1 VIECGWVD
9 YNFIVKESYKI
20 NNQLI
25 QIIAYHVDS
34 IVLTDGTRKLE
45 SKSESKLREA
55 QVTLMEVFDNPK
67 QSSKKT

>member
-34 IVLTDGTRKLE
+34 IVLADGTRKLE

-55 QVTLMEVFDNPK
+55 QVTLTEVFGNPK

>member
-1 VIECGWVD
+1 MIECGWVD

-34 IVLTDGTRKLE
+34 ILLADGARKLE
-45 SKSESKLREA
+45 LKSESKLREA
-55 QVTLMEVFDNPK
+55 QVTLTEVFYNPK

>member
-1 VIECGWVD
+1 MLD

>member
-1 VIECGWVD
+1 MIECGWVD

-34 IVLTDGTRKLE
+34 ILLADGTRKLE
-45 SKSESKLREA
+45 LKSESKLREA
-55 QVTLMEVFDNPK
+55 QVTLTEVFYNPK

>member
-1 VIECGWVD
+1 MIECGWVD

>member
-1 VIECGWVD
+1 MLD

-34 IVLTDGTRKLE
+34 ILLADGTRKLE
-45 SKSESKLREA
+45 LKSESKLREA

>member
-1 VIECGWVD
+1 MLD

-34 IVLTDGTRKLE
+34 IVLADGTCKLE

>member
-1 VIECGWVD
+1 MIECGWVD
-9 YNFIVKESYKI
+9 YNFILKESYKI

-34 IVLTDGTRKLE
+34 IVLTDGTHKLE

-55 QVTLMEVFDNPK
+55 QVTLTEVFGNPK
-67 QSSKKT
+67 QGSKKT

>member
-1 VIECGWVD
+1 MID

-34 IVLTDGTRKLE
+34 ILLADGTRKLE
-45 SKSESKLREA
+45 LKSESKLREA
-55 QVTLMEVFDNPK
+55 QVTLTEVFYNPK

>member
-1 VIECGWVD
+1 LLD

-34 IVLTDGTRKLE
+34 ILLADGTRKLE
-45 SKSESKLREA
+45 LKSESKLREA
-55 QVTLMEVFDNPK
+55 QVTLTEVFYNPK

>member
-1 VIECGWVD
+1 MLD
-9 YNFIVKESYKI
+9 YNFIVKERYKI

-34 IVLTDGTRKLE
+34 IVLADGMRKLE

>member
-1 VIECGWVD
+1 MLD

-34 IVLTDGTRKLE
+34 ILLADGTRKLE
-45 SKSESKLREA
+45 LKSESKLREA
-55 QVTLMEVFDNPK
+55 QVTLTEVFYNPK

>member
-1 VIECGWVD
+1 MLD

-34 IVLTDGTRKLE
+34 IVLVDGTRKLE

-55 QVTLMEVFDNPK
+55 QVTLTEVFGNPK

>member
-1 VIECGWVD
+1 MLD

-34 IVLTDGTRKLE
+34 IFLADGTRKLE

-55 QVTLMEVFDNPK
+55 QVTLMEIFDNPK

>member
-1 VIECGWVD
+1 M
-9 YNFIVKESYKI
+9 KESYKI

-34 IVLTDGTRKLE
+34 ILLADGTRKLE
-45 SKSESKLREA
+45 LKSESKLREA
-55 QVTLMEVFDNPK
+55 QVTLTEVFYNPK

>member
-1 VIECGWVD
+1 LLD
-9 YNFIVKESYKI
+9 YNFIVKERYKI

-25 QIIAYHVDS
+25 QIIAYHVNS
-34 IVLTDGTRKLE
+34 IVLADGTRKLE

>member
-1 VIECGWVD
+1 MLD

-55 QVTLMEVFDNPK
+55 QVTLTEVLDNPK

>member
-1 VIECGWVD
+1 MIECGWVD
-9 YNFIVKESYKI
+9 YNFILKESYKI

-55 QVTLMEVFDNPK
+55 QVTLMEIFDNPK